1 MASVIAYIKNTLA
14 ENLGGPLPK
23 LATDQFGLDDT
34 PDQSGKVAVVT
45 GGSEGNGYA
54 ITYTL
59 IKHKISKVYM
69 LSISEEKA
77 ENAVEAIAKDM
88 GSEAGEKVA
97 WLQCDLSDWKR
108 VKEVAQNIEKST
120 DRLDM
125 LINNAGR
132 GIMTYQLTDYG
143 VDRHMA
149 ANHIGHAILTSHLL
163 PLMKKTA
170 NTGSIV
176 RIVNMSSNLHES
188 VPSNL
193 KFKSVNDLN
202 QDLGPKEQYGRSKLA
217 GILYARYFNRK
228 VTMAGHPNIL
238 MNATHPGIVSTKQSK
253 HDIHEPLVFPHS
265 SQDDLFGNAHVTRYP
280 VAGYGMSVGFEPF
293 KKTQF
298 QGAVST
304 IFAATTTKESG
315 QYICP
320 PAVPE
325 QGSSISQNEELA
337 DDLMELTRKVV
348 ETKTE
353 LKLAD

>member
-14 ENLGGPLPK
+14 ENLGGPAPRI
-23 LATDQFGLDDT
+23 ATHQFSLDDT

-59 IKHKISKVYM
+59 IKHKIAKVYM

-77 ENAVEAIAKDM
+77 KNAVEAIAKEM
-88 GSEAGEKVA
+88 GNEAGEKVT

-108 VKEVAQNIEKST
+108 VKEVAENIEKST
-120 DRLDM
+120 DRLDI

-132 GIMTYQLTDYG
+132 GIMTYKLTDYG

-149 ANHIGHAILTSHLL
+149 VNHIGHAILTSYLL

-170 NTGSIV
+170 STGSIV

-193 KFKSVNDLN
+193 KFKSVDDLN

-228 VTMAGHPNIL
+228 VTRAGNPNIL

-253 HDIHEPLVFPHS
+253 QDIHEP
-265 SQDDLFGNAHVTRYP
+265 YP

-293 KKTQF
+293 KKSQF

-325 QGSSISQNEELA
+325 QGSSMSQNEELA
-337 DDLMELTRKVV
+337 DDLMDLTRKVV

-353 LKLAD
+353 LKLAE

>member
-14 ENLGGPLPK
+14 ENLGGPTPK

-45 GGSEGNGYA
+45 GGSEGNEYA

-77 ENAVEAIAKDM
+77 KNAVEAIAKDM
-88 GSEAGEKVA
+88 GSEAGEKVT

-108 VKEVAQNIEKST
+108 VKEVAENIEKST

-132 GIMTYQLTDYG
+132 GIMTFQLTDYG

-149 ANHIGHAILTSHLL
+149 VNHIGHAILTSHLL

-170 NTGSIV
+170 NTGSMV

-202 QDLGPKEQYGRSKLA
+202 QDLGPKQQYGRSKLA
-217 GILYARYFNRK
+217 GILFARYFNRK

-238 MNATHPGIVSTKQSK
+238 MNATHPGI
-253 HDIHEPLVFPHS
+253 
-265 SQDDLFGNAHVTRYP
+265 DDLFGNAYVTRYP

-293 KKTQF
+293 KKSQF

-325 QGSSISQNEELA
+325 QGSSMSQNEELA
-337 DDLMELTRKVV
+337 DDLMELTRNVV

-353 LKLAD
+353 LKLADQL